1 MRTGQISVQSENIF
15 PIIKKFLYTDQ
26 EIFLRELVS
35 NAVDATKKLSTLSRV
50 GEFEDPIDNCKVDIS
65 FNEKAKT
72 LTISDSGIGMT
83 EEEVEKYITQ
93 LAFSGAREFAEQWK
107 DKDPDQMIGHFG
119 LGFYSAFMVSK
130 MVTIETKS
138 YQKGSDAVHWD
149 CDGATSYNIGKG
161 KRKKRGTDVILHLTD
176 EDAETYLSK
185 WKLRELLR
193 KYCRF
198 LPVPITFD
206 GEDINNTQPIWTK
219 KPAELESEDYKKFFE
234 ELYPAQEA
242 PLFNIHINTDYP
254 FNLTGVL
261 YFPKVNEAIDNRQN
275 RVQLYCNQVF
285 VTEDVKDVLPEYL
298 VLLKGVIDSP
308 DIPLNVSRS
317 SLQSDANVKK
327 ITQHISKKV
336 SDKLNELFKAD
347 RTDFDGKWE
356 YLDLFVKYGM
366 VADEK
371 FAERTKDICL
381 LKTTDGKL
389 NTIQEW
395 IDHAKI
401 NQTDKNGETVVLY
414 STDVNVQHMN
424 IKAAKDKG
432 YEVVVLNGPLDTHF
446 AGWVEGKFEKVKFR
460 CVDGGPMDQLIEKE
474 VTIESVLSEDQ
485 RKTLED
491 SVKAVVNELAFE
503 IKLES
508 LPPQDDF
515 ISVHRNEWERRM
527 EDMAKMGNGF
537 PYGNMGLNKQTM
549 VVNTNHALASKVLG
563 KEGDGRNE
571 LLQYCMDL
579 AMLQRGQL
587 QGESLERFVKKAQGF
602 IMD

>member
-1 MRTGQISVQSENIF
+1 LAKNAESKKSLGNFAKICQNEIDSQRKPIAQEKHYDKISVLTIWYMDCQSQHMRTGQISVQSENIF

-50 GEFEDPIDNCKVDIS
+50 GEFEDSIEKCKVEIS
-65 FNEKAKT
+65 FDEKAKT

-285 VTEDVKDVLPEYL
+285 VTEDVK
-298 VLLKGVIDSP
+298 
-308 DIPLNVSRS
+308 
-317 SLQSDANVKK
+317 
-327 ITQHISKKV
+327 
-336 SDKLNELFKAD
+336 
-347 RTDFDGKWE
+347 
-356 YLDLFVKYGM
+356 FVKYGM

-491 SVKAVVNELAFE
+491 SVKAVVNELAFDVK
-503 IKLES
+503 IES

-563 KEGDGRNE
+563 KEGDSRNE

>member
-26 EIFLRELVS
+26 EIFIRELVS
-35 NAVDATKKLSTLSRV
+35 NAVDATKKLKTLSKV
-50 GEFEDPIDNCKVDIS
+50 GEFEDDIDTAKITITLD
-65 FNEKAKT
+65 EKDKT

-107 DKDPDQMIGHFG
+107 DKDPEQMIGHFG

-130 MVTIETKS
+130 KVAIETKS
-138 YQKGSDAVHWD
+138 YQKDSQAVHWD
-149 CDGATSYNIGKG
+149 CDGATEYNIGKG

-176 EDAETYLSK
+176 EDSETYGSK
-185 WKLRELLR
+185 WKIRELLR

-198 LPVPITFD
+198 MPIPVEFD
-206 GEDINNTQPIWTK
+206 GEAINNTQPVWTK
-219 KPAELESEDYKKFFE
+219 KPADLQAEDYKKFFE
-234 ELYPAQEA
+234 ELYPMQEA
-242 PLFNIHINTDYP
+242 PLFHIHLNTDYP

-261 YFPKVNEAIDNRQN
+261 YFPKVNEAIDNRNN

-317 SLQSDANVKK
+317 ALQSDSNVKK

-336 SDKLNELFKAD
+336 SDKLNELFKEN
-347 RTDFDGKWE
+347 REDFQSKWE

-381 LKTTDGKL
+381 VKTTDDKL
-389 NTIQEW
+389 STIQEW

-401 NQTDKNGETVVLY
+401 NQQDKNGETVILY
-414 STDVNVQHMN
+414 ATDTAVQHLY

-432 YEVVVLNGPLDTHF
+432 YEVIVLNGPLDTHF
-446 AGWVEGKFEKVKFR
+446 AGWAESKFEKVKFR
-460 CVDGGPMDQLIEKE
+460 CVDGGPIDQLIEKE
-474 VTIESVLSEDQ
+474 ITIEHVLTEDQ
-485 RKTLED
+485 RKSLEE
-491 SVKAVVNELAFE
+491 SVKGIVNELAFDV
-503 IKLES
+503 KLEALS
-508 LPPQDDF
+508 PNDDF
-515 ISVHRNEWERRM
+515 ISIHRSEWERRM
-527 EDMAKMGNGF
+527 DDMAKMGQGF
-537 PYGNMGLNKQTM
+537 PMGDLGLKKQTM
-549 VVNTNHALASKVLG
+549 VINANHSLANKALNAG
-563 KEGDGRNE
+563 GDEQKN
-571 LLQYCMDL
+571 LIQYFMDL

-587 QGESLERFVKKAQGF
+587 QGEALERFVEKAKSF
-602 IMD
+602 MA

>member
-26 EIFLRELVS
+26 EIFIRELIS
-35 NAVDATKKLSTLSRV
+35 NAVDATKKLTTLSRV
-50 GEFEDPIDNCKVDIS
+50 GEVEESIENCKIEVS
-65 FNEKAKT
+65 FDEKAKT

-93 LAFSGAREFAEQWK
+93 LAFSGASEFAEKWK
-107 DKDPDQMIGHFG
+107 DKDPEQMIGHFG

-130 MVTIETKS
+130 HVSIETKS
-138 YQKGSDAVHWD
+138 FQKGSTAVHWD

-161 KRKKRGTDVILHLTD
+161 KRKKRGTDVILQLTD

-185 WKLRELLR
+185 WKIRELLR

-198 LPVPITFD
+198 LPVPIVFYD
-206 GEDINNTQPIWTK
+206 EDINNTQPIWTK
-219 KPAELESEDYKKFFE
+219 KPAELNNEDYKKFFE
-234 ELYPAQEA
+234 ELYPMQEA
-242 PLFNIHINTDYP
+242 SLFHIHINTDYP

-261 YFPKVNEAIDNRQN
+261 YFPKVTEAIDNRQN

-317 SLQSDANVKK
+317 ALQSDSNVKK

-336 SDKLNELFKAD
+336 SDKLAELFKDD
-347 RTDFDGKWE
+347 RVDFDSKWE

-366 VADEK
+366 VSDEK
-371 FAERTKDICL
+371 FSERTKDICL
-381 LKTTDGKL
+381 VKTTEGGL
-389 NTIQEW
+389 HTIQEW

-401 NQTDKNGETVVLY
+401 NQTDKNAETVVLY
-414 STDVNVQHMN
+414 TTDMTVQHMN

-432 YEVVVLNGPLDTHF
+432 YEVIVLNGPLDTHF

-474 VTIESVLSEDQ
+474 ISIESALTSEQ
-485 RKTLED
+485 QKSLED
-491 SVKAVVNELAFE
+491 SVKIVVNELAFE
-503 IKLES
+503 ISVQS

-515 ISVHRNEWERRM
+515 ISVHRSEWERRM
-527 EDMAKMGNGF
+527 EDMAKMGQGF
-537 PYGNMGLNKQTM
+537 PYGDMGLKKQTM
-549 VVNTNHALASKVLG
+549 VVNSNHALASKVLST
-563 KEGDGRNE
+563 EGNDRNE

-587 QGESLERFVKKAQGF
+587 QGESLERFLKKAQGF
-602 IMD
+602 IGA